1 METHM
6 YSTERYTTAN
16 MQVYLLRCLAAMSP
30 GFGINPE
37 RLCLGLGFEIA
48 DLSDPECRLSFRQA
62 SEMIRRTIE
71 LAPGRGIGLEIA
83 SNETIGSIGLVG
95 YAMLTSP
102 TFGDAVALGVDMQE
116 YAGSML
122 QLDYTHDESRMSIS
136 ATSRFHEPDIEMF
149 LVEEAFGSFM
159 KIGHALLGDHF
170 RPSSVELSYDRPSYA
185 DQYERTF
192 GCPVLFGR
200 KDNVFSCDASWSS
213 KRIATYDPLSHRQAV
228 NLLELARTQDSDDSD
243 LIESVERIV
252 RRDLRQTPPLAAI
265 AAQLCMSERT
275 LRRKMACCGVS
286 YQSLLDGVRQR
297 RASALLQN
305 SRLSIEEIAYEV
317 GFSDC
322 HNFRRAFKRWTGHT
336 PRSAV

>member
-265 AAQLCMSERT
+265 ADLAAKNGLLWGVVSVSVRRRTSAARVRAPAEFEAFNRGDCVRGGFQRLPQFPARFQALDRAHAPFSGVAPLCR
-275 LRRKMACCGVS
+275 
-286 YQSLLDGVRQR
+286 
-297 RASALLQN
+297 
-305 SRLSIEEIAYEV
+305 
-317 GFSDC
+317 
-322 HNFRRAFKRWTGHT
+322 
-336 PRSAV
+336 